1 MRRALLL
8 AGLLLVAGCG
18 QPSPTMNALEREMQL
33 ARATARVRRSM
44 DPCLIGKGAM
54 EPPRPLRDCL
64 PLQPQE
70 RMQGVWYSG
79 FEETSFVAD
88 ATGVPA
94 RRIITRASVEAE
106 ARHYVELIVPPAE
119 VDRIPGDFRSVP
131 GTRAVLISFLGRRA
145 PPERSAD
152 GRAMNQVIVVDRLL
166 SVRVLGGATETFIDC
181 RDFPR
186 RDPHGLPCAPGTE

>member
-1 MRRALLL
+1 MIRAPLL

-18 QPSPTMNALEREMQL
+18 QPPPPLNAVERAMRLDREM
-33 ARATARVRRSM
+33 ARVRASM
-44 DPCLIGKGAM
+44 DPCLIGKGAR

-88 ATGVPA
+88 ATRVPA
-94 RRIITRASVEAE
+94 RRIITRAGIEAE

-166 SVRVLGGATETFIDC
+166 SARLLGGEIETFIDC
-181 RDFPR
+181 RDFP
-186 RDPHGLPCAPGTE
+186 DPQGMQCASGTE